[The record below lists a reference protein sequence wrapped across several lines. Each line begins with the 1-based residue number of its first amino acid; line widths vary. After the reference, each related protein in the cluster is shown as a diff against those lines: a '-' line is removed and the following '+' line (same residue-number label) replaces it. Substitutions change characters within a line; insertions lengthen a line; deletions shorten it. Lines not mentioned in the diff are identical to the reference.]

1 MGKEAKKVLYEG
13 VVVPTVLYGSE
24 TWGLRESERRKLE
37 VLEMGCLRSMCCL
50 TLRDRVRNEEVRRRA
65 GVERKL
71 SSRVDQSVLRW
82 FGHMERMDDGRLA
95 KRVMN
100 SEVDGNR
107 GRGRPRL
114 GWIDGVRRA
123 LRERGMSVEQGKQN
137 AWDRRGWE
145 LIVRSM

>member
-1 MGKEAKKVLYEG
+1 MKGLWRNEGMGMEAKKVLYEG

-24 TWGLRESERRKLE
+24 TWGLREAERRKLE
-37 VLEMGCLRSMCCL
+37 VLEMGCLRSMCRL

-107 GRGRPRL
+107 GGVEL
-114 GWIDGVRRA
+114 GWAG
-123 LRERGMSVEQGKQN
+123 
-137 AWDRRGWE
+137 
-145 LIVRSM
+145 